1 VDYNI
6 TGRADFENGA
16 VTTAIHL
23 HHPGV
28 SNVRLNLADN
38 QIIAASKLVVSCIA
52 GYSNG
57 VPFPPEPCPEITIPG
72 LIDNVPCGVGTAF
85 NYNPYKVPGFDKYP
99 VTITE
104 GSQEYNVVVDSP
116 AFFQINISLRGCL
129 FTCNKGHGMIS
140 PTEAIG
146 FAMQNQSNQGEIMLD
161 EAAFDVMNDYI
172 VSAGGPDFRDLPF
185 SLAAI
190 HQLPEVLQYAALQ
203 KIFRAD
209 HALMQGKAKQPKA
222 LPPPDIVTDFLKDAT
237 ASGIELELKQLKQL
251 ANYMIKAGWKLDQ

>member
-1 VDYNI
+1 MDYNI

-16 VTTAIHL
+16 VSTAIHL
-23 HHPGV
+23 HQPGV
-28 SNVRLNLADN
+28 SNVRLNLANN
-38 QIIAASKLVVSCIA
+38 QLIAISKLRVSCIA

-57 VPFPPEPCPEITIPG
+57 VPYPPEPCPEITIPG
-72 LIDNVPCGVGTAF
+72 LIDNVPCGVGATF
-85 NYNPYKVPGFDKYP
+85 NYNPYKVPGFEKYP

-116 AFFQINISLRGCL
+116 AFFQISISMRGCL
-129 FTCNKGHGMIS
+129 YTCNKGRGMLS

-203 KIFRAD
+203 KIFNAN
-209 HALMQGKAKQPKA
+209 HALMQSQVEKAKA
-222 LPPPDIVTDFLKDAT
+222 LPAPDAISNFVRDAS
-237 ASGIELELKQLKQL
+237 ASGIDINLKQAKLL
-251 ANYMIKAGWKLDQ
+251 ANYMLEKGWKQG